1 MKKYISSY
9 LVLLLIAGCSQQPSS
24 ERTLSRL
31 KMVST
36 FDVALDSKSQLE
48 LESDFDKVLN
58 PQNLDNWMKHMSS
71 KPHYVGSPWSKQNAE
86 YVANKFEEW
95 GFESEIETFEVLVP
109 FPKIKKLKMI
119 APEQVE
125 LKLFEP
131 GLKEDASS
139 NITENILPG
148 YNAFS
153 ADGNVTAELVFV
165 NYGIPK
171 DYEELK
177 RMGID
182 VKGKIVIAKYGGSWR
197 GIKPKV
203 AYENGAIGCIMYSD
217 PKNDGYVVG
226 DVYPTGPYRMEYG
239 IQSGSVVDMPMYP
252 GDALTPGYGAK
263 KDVERLSIE
272 DALTIMK
279 IPVMPISYADAL
291 PLLKALKGP
300 VAPDSWKGGLPI
312 TYHVGP
318 GPTKVNLHLE
328 FDWSLRTAYHPIGR
342 LKGSVYPDEWIMRG
356 NHHDGWAFGASDP
369 ISGMVS
375 LMEEARAIGEL
386 VKMGWR
392 PKRSLIYAGWDAE
405 EPGLLGSTEWVE
417 YHRDEIKEKMIV
429 YINTDGT
436 GVGYLSMGGSHSLEK
451 FVNEI
456 IREVNDPVHEVS
468 LESRLR
474 SRLRLREYNASDY
487 RDQKES
493 DRDDLRLYP
502 MGSGSDYTAFLHHA
516 GIPSLNMAF
525 GGESGGG
532 SYHSLYDTYDFYKR
546 FNDGDF
552 KYGITL
558 AKVNGRLVLRLSE
571 ADILPFRFVNMVDNI
586 GKFIDDN
593 KQLADEIKKHTQ
605 LRNKLLDKNDFTI
618 ASNPKKMYAPPD
630 RLKEVPDF
638 DFKPLEDAFDRLTN
652 SAWNYEKALS
662 NYKKGSLSAEKKS
675 ELNDLLKD
683 VEQAFIS
690 EKGLPRRDWFKNMIY
705 APGYYTGYGVKTLP
719 GVREGLEERKWNEVE
734 DYIQEVA
741 KALDRAAAKINSAAK
756 LLTKIQQ

>member
-1 MKKYISSY
+1 MKNNLFYY
-9 LVLLLIAGCSQQPSS
+9 LLLMVFIGCSQQPNL
-24 ERTLSRL
+24 EPE
-31 KMVST
+31 KPNIAMVST

-48 LESDFDKVLN
+48 LESEFDKVLN
-58 PQNLDNWMKHMSS
+58 AQNLDKWMKHMSS
-71 KPHYVGSPWSKQNAE
+71 KPHHVGSPWSKQNAE
-86 YVANKFEEW
+86 YIANKFKEW
-95 GFESEIETFEVLVP
+95 GYDAEIETFEVLVP
-109 FPKIKKLKMI
+109 FPKIRKLKMI
-119 APEQVE
+119 APSQVD

-131 GLKEDASS
+131 ELKEDATSG
-139 NITENILPG
+139 ITENVLPG

-182 VKGKIVIAKYGGSWR
+182 VRGKIVIAKYGGSWR

-226 DVYPTGPYRMEYG
+226 DVYPEGPYRMEYG
-239 IQSGSVVDMPMYP
+239 IQRGSVVDMPMYP

-272 DALTIMK
+272 DAPTIMK

-300 VAPDSWKGGLPI
+300 VVPNSWKGGLPI
-312 TYHVGP
+312 TYHIGP

-328 FDWSLRTAYHPIGR
+328 FDWGLRTAYNPIGR

-356 NHHDGWAFGASDP
+356 NHHDGWAQGAADP

-386 VKMGWR
+386 VKTGWR

-417 YHRDEIKEKMIV
+417 YHRDDIKEKMIA

-456 IREVNDPVHEVS
+456 IREVKDPVHEVT

-474 SRLRLREYNASDY
+474 SRLRVREYNSSDY
-487 RDQKES
+487 KDQKES

-502 MGSGSDYTAFLHHA
+502 MGSGSDYTAFIHHA
-516 GIPSLNMAF
+516 GVPSLNLGF

-532 SYHSLYDTYDFYKR
+532 SYHSIYDSYDHYKR
-546 FNDGDF
+546 FSDGEF
-552 KYGITL
+552 QYGTTL
-558 AKVNGRLVLRLSE
+558 AQVNGRLVMRLSE

-593 KQLADEIKKHTQ
+593 KQLAEDIKKHTQ
-605 LRNKLLDKNDFTI
+605 LRNKLLDNNDFTI
-618 ASNPKKMYAPPD
+618 ARNPKKKYLAPD
-630 RLKEVPDF
+630 RLKQVPDF
-638 DFKPLEDAFDRLTN
+638 NFKTLEDAFDRLTT
-652 SAWNYEKALS
+652 SAWNYEIALS
-662 NYKKGSLSAEKKS
+662 KHKKGSLSAEQKS
-675 ELNDLLKD
+675 ELNVLLKD
-683 VEQAFIS
+683 VEQALTS

-719 GVREGLEERKWNEVE
+719 GIREGLEERKWNEVRN
-734 DYIQEVA
+734 YIEEIA
-741 KALDRAAAKINSAAK
+741 KALDRASAKINSASK
-756 LLTKIQQ
+756 LLAAD